1 MTELTAFQR
10 KIADFFPEISLCF
23 EEPLK
28 NHTSFRIGGPAEV
41 MAFPKNSGELG
52 QLLNKSVLLDCKPVI
67 LGAGTNVLAPDE
79 GLRGLVICL
88 KDCLDGLVRVGKV
101 RAIGA
106 SAMYGY
112 QFMNMQHIAEQH
124 GWTPFSV
131 MENHY
136 NLLYRE
142 DERELIPICKQMQV
156 SLMPYSSL
164 AAGHLARRTWRSDSL
179 RGKTDRVAMGK
190 YDRSEQEDMKIVERV
205 YELSERYGVK
215 MQQIALAWEWAKG
228 VATPIVGATK
238 TKYLDDAVG
247 ALAVSLTEEDIA
259 YLEEPYIPHRVVGAI
274 LENPPQGVVLLDEK
288 NE

>member
-1 MTELTAFQR
+1 
-10 KIADFFPEISLCF
+10 
-23 EEPLK
+23 
-28 NHTSFRIGGPAEV
+28 
-41 MAFPKNSGELG
+41 
-52 QLLNKSVLLDCKPVI
+52 
-67 LGAGTNVLAPDE
+67 
-79 GLRGLVICL
+79 
-88 KDCLDGLVRVGKV
+88 
-101 RAIGA
+101 
-106 SAMYGY
+106 
-112 QFMNMQHIAEQH
+112 
-124 GWTPFSV
+124 

-142 DERELIPICKQMQV
+142 DEREPIPICKQMQV
-156 SLMPYSSL
+156 SLMPYSPL

-179 RGKTDRVAMGK
+179 RGKTDCVAMGK